1 MKQKREV
8 RIDEVGAITNVMSLI
23 KEYPALRKE
32 YKVFFRGK
40 SFDFESFRNYSSD
53 EDASN
58 IDWVASARYDKLLVK
73 QYREEEK
80 DTVLLLIDVSDNM
93 VLGRSKLLKC
103 ERAAEIALSLA
114 YLILSTDNRVGFVLF
129 DGGIRIFSP
138 PMRGRRCFEYL
149 SAALKDPNNY
159 QGGSDVQQ
167 ACEFVLSLPRYT
179 AGSAIIIS
187 DFSNINE
194 GIKTFLSMISIK
206 YETLAFVVKDVMDKQ
221 LSDISGQFIIEDTQN
236 GDQLLV
242 DPSLAKRDYETFMQK
257 KAENI
262 REVLRQSNIDFLE
275 IMTDESFVE
284 TMVRFLKERIKKGGL
299 KR

>member
-129 DGGIRIFSP
+129 DGS
-138 PMRGRRCFEYL
+138 
-149 SAALKDPNNY
+149 
-159 QGGSDVQQ
+159 
-167 ACEFVLSLPRYT
+167 
-179 AGSAIIIS
+179 
-187 DFSNINE
+187 
-194 GIKTFLSMISIK
+194 
-206 YETLAFVVKDVMDKQ
+206 
-221 LSDISGQFIIEDTQN
+221 SG
-236 GDQLLV
+236 LV
-242 DPSLAKRDYETFMQK
+242 YW
-257 KAENI
+257 
-262 REVLRQSNIDFLE
+262 RQ
-275 IMTDESFVE
+275 
-284 TMVRFLKERIKKGGL
+284 R
-299 KR
+299 